1 MRMEWEG
8 NPVSEGLGMGEIYCY
23 RKVDLKP
30 APSRITWEEVSDKLA
45 NYEGLKEKVTAELDD
60 LINRLQRNQPDKA
73 LIFMAHREI
82 LHDKAVDEKIRKEI
96 EENLTNPAWAIYTV
110 YEEFRLIMEGMKK
123 QQFRERAQDVIDVR
137 DRLLR
142 AAQGIETPSLSSLPK
157 PVIIACHDLLPSDT
171 ATLDRANVIA
181 IITETGGETSHSAI
195 IARSYGIPALAGI
208 PGLMDKV
215 KDKDWVIVDAID
227 GRLIIEPTEEE
238 LKRYQEKKK
247 RYLRLATET
256 DGFLAKDPITK
267 DGVRLE
273 IGLNIGSAEEI
284 QVKEAVYADF
294 VGLFRTEFLYMS
306 SPQLPT
312 EEEQYK
318 IYKKVLENF
327 KRPVTLRTLDIG
339 GDKAIPCIPLPKE
352 ENPFLGVRGIRLCF
366 EEPELFKT
374 QLRAAF
380 RASVHGE
387 LSLML
392 PMVTNMED
400 IYQAKELINSVRQE
414 LEAEGIPI
422 APEVKVGIM
431 VEVPSIALL
440 ADLAAK
446 EVDFASIGTN
456 DLCQYTLAVDRMN
469 PRVMKYY
476 QSFHPGLF
484 RLIGYVAEEFITAGK
499 PVSVCGE
506 LGGNPLAVAVL
517 IGLGVRRFS
526 MNPSSLAKVKRTITQ
541 LTISRAQELAAKAR
555 RLATTAQVKRFL
567 EDELKDYLY

>member
-1 MRMEWEG
+1 MVYEG
-8 NPVSEGLGMGEIYCY
+8 TPVSEGLGMGEIYCY
-23 RKVDLKP
+23 RKIDLKP
-30 APSRITWEEVSDKLA
+30 VPSRIAREEISDKLA
-45 NYEGLKEKVTAELDD
+45 EYEGLKEKVDAELEA
-60 LINRLQRNQPDKA
+60 LINRLQGSQPDKA
-73 LIFMAHREI
+73 MIFMAHREI
-82 LHDKAVDEKIRKEI
+82 LHDTAVDEKIRKEI
-96 EENLTNPAWAIYTV
+96 MENFVNPAWAIYTV
-110 YEEFRLIMEGMKK
+110 YEEFRQMLAGMKK

-142 AAQGIETPSLSSLPK
+142 AARGIESPGLSSLPK

-181 IITETGGETSHSAI
+181 IVTEAGGETSHSAI

-215 KDKDWVIVDAID
+215 KENDRAIVDAVD

-238 LKRYQEKKK
+238 VKKYHEKKK
-247 RYLRLATET
+247 KYFCSVT
-256 DGFLAKDPITK
+256 DTVSFLAKDPVTK
-267 DGVRLE
+267 DGVRIE
-273 IGLNIGSAEEI
+273 IGLNIGSVEEI
-284 QVKEAVYADF
+284 RVKEAAYADF

-312 EEEQYK
+312 EEEQYET
-318 IYKKVLENF
+318 YKEVLETF

-339 GDKAIPCIPLPKE
+339 GDKTISCISLPKE

-366 EEPELFKT
+366 EHHEIFKT
-374 QLRAAF
+374 QLRAAL
-380 RASVHGE
+380 RASAHGE
-387 LSLML
+387 LALML
-392 PMVTNMED
+392 PMITTMEE
-400 IYQAKELINSVRQE
+400 IYQVKELIDSVRQE
-414 LEAEGIPI
+414 LAAEGIPI
-422 APEVKVGIM
+422 SPRVKTGIM

-469 PRVMKYY
+469 PRVMKSY

-484 RLIGYVAEEFITAGK
+484 RLIGYVAQEFAAAGK

-506 LGGNPLAVAVL
+506 LGGNPLAVPVL

-526 MNPSSLAKVKRTITQ
+526 MNPSSIAKVKRIITQ
-541 LTISRAQELAAKAR
+541 LTISQAQELADKVR
-555 RLATTAQVKRFL
+555 RLATAAQVKRFL
-567 EDELKDYLY
+567 ENELQDYLC